1 MKHWLDHHHEAAWFN
16 AFLGLMPNR
25 ALLDARL
32 KEIAPRLLAVAG
44 SADQVMPVG
53 AMMNALQGIRRDTGV
68 PILELP
74 LGIHENPFSCPNYQ
88 QRERAMI
95 TEFLDI
101 DRYGRLFDTFLG
113 RVCAHYG
120 AQA

>member
-1 MKHWLDHHHEAAWFN
+1 MHSSASCPT
-16 AFLGLMPNR
+16 GR
-25 ALLDARL
+25 ILDARL
-32 KEIAPRLLAVAG
+32 KELAPRLLAVAG
-44 SADQVMPVG
+44 TEDQVMPAG

-74 LGIHENPFSCPNYQ
+74 LGIHENPFACPDYG

-101 DRYGRLFDTFLG
+101 DRYGSAFDAFLLKA
-113 RVCAHYG
+113 CAHYG
-120 AQA
+120 ARL